1 MKIISD
7 SEFANFLTKKPLY
20 SKVLA
25 TSDFQRSSP
34 NYSSPLDFVNKI
46 LNLKCPNEKVFQT
59 FKTGINNYEEVLQQR
74 KEQGLHGISN
84 TLPLNFE
91 KDTKKLNLTFH
102 LIGRCQSCGAEIDFL
117 IRVYSDKS
125 LDEIK
130 DGMNIFICKIG
141 QFPPYEISPD
151 KIVEK
156 YLLKEDIDNY
166 KKALA
171 NLSISYGIG
180 AFAYFRRIIE
190 HGIIGIIHDISLMDF
205 EGVDKIKEA
214 LKSFKKDHQ
223 MANLISIIN
232 EYLPSSLNGLGDN
245 PIRLLY
251 EQLSGGIHDFSE
263 EECLKKAEMI
273 DKILTYVIK
282 KVNEEKFQINDVK
295 DAMKQ
300 LRNNC

>member
-1 MKIISD
+1 MKTISD
-7 SEFANFLTKKPLY
+7 PVFADFLTKKPLY
-20 SKVLA
+20 LKVEA

-34 NYSSPLDFVNKI
+34 NYSTPLDFVNKI
-46 LNLKCPNEKVFQT
+46 FNLKCPIEKVFQT
-59 FKTGINNYEEVLQQR
+59 FKTEINNYEEVLQQR

-84 TLPLNFE
+84 ALPVNFDKE
-91 KDTKKLNLTFH
+91 TRKLNLTFH

-117 IRVYSDKS
+117 IRAYSDKS

-151 KIVEK
+151 KVVEK
-156 YLLKEDIDNY
+156 YLLKEDINNY
-166 KKALA
+166 KKALV
-171 NLSISYGIG
+171 NLSVSYGIG

-190 HGIIGIIHDISLMDF
+190 NEIKRIIHDISLMDF

-214 LKSFKKDHQ
+214 LKSFEKDHQ
-223 MANLISIIN
+223 MANLIGIIN
-232 EYLPSSLNGLGDN
+232 EYLPISLTGLGDN

-273 DKILTYVIK
+273 DMILTYVIK
-282 KVNEEKFQINDVK
+282 KVNEEKFQINGVK
-295 DAMKQ
+295 EAMKQ
-300 LRNNC
+300 LRNGR